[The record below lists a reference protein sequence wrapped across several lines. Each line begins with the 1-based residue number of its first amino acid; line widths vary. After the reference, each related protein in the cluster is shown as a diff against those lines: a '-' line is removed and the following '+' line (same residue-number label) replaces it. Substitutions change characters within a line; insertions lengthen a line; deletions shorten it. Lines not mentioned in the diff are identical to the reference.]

1 MNGPLPI
8 SLDQLGKYLSE
19 LPPKISKKPVSER
32 LLQKERPEMQVY
44 IDTLLM
50 HSVSDYQCCDD

>member
-1 MNGPLPI
+1 
-8 SLDQLGKYLSE
+8 
-19 LPPKISKKPVSER
+19 
-32 LLQKERPEMQVY
+32 LQKERPEMQVY